1 MAEADLAFFG
11 AAFFGAG
18 ALRAGDLVA
27 GDLRVAGGEL
37 RAGDGERERLRRV
50 ETIEEQERSGEEQR
64 EERSRG
70 VIAARSRESERAV
83 EPCTPRVSLVGSTV
97 GGVAPSCFVPV
108 ARA

>member
-27 GDLRVAGGEL
+27 GDLRAAGGDL

-50 ETIEEQERSGEEQR
+50 ETIEEQRERQR
-64 EERSRG
+64 G
-70 VIAARSRESERAV
+70 AA
-83 EPCTPRVSLVGSTV
+83 
-97 GGVAPSCFVPV
+97 
-108 ARA
+108 